1 MFKSIGGPI
10 TWALKN
16 KKMIFLSSIDV
27 ETKAIT
33 KVGPIT

>member
-27 ETKAIT
+27 EQ
-33 KVGPIT
+33 GDC